1 MGVDYIPVDRIC
13 LAGCSNMIEEGT
25 CTIKNVGAASNI
37 MEKGA
42 SISEWVTCQD
52 NVEGQ
57 ISLVNGRHEV
67 S

>member
-13 LAGCSNMIEEGT
+13 LAGCLNMIEEGT
-25 CTIKNVGAASNI
+25 CAIKNVCAASNI

-42 SISEWVTCQD
+42 PISEWVTCQD
-52 NVEGQ
+52 DVKRQ
-57 ISLVNGRHEV
+57 IPFRNGRDKM